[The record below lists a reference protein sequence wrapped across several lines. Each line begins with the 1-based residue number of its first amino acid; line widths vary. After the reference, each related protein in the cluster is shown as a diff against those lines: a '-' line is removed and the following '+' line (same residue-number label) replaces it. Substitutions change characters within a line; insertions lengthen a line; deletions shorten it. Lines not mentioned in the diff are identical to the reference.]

1 MELTLTPDI
10 ERALKV
16 QAHQRG
22 VTPEQ
27 LALTSLRKAFVKT
40 TTSTIVVPQETL
52 ADFLG
57 TFVGLLHS
65 SEHVP
70 GGAQLSEK

>member
-27 LALTSLRKAFVKT
+27 LALTSLRKAFVRT

-52 ADFLG
+52 ADFRG